1 MLRLKLNH
9 VSKSGPWS
17 SNVLRFGDPGRITRY
32 LSGIPALTA
41 KVAWSMFVINET
53 IVDIALLYCI
63 VPLCFGVFILYNL
76 LDMFKQFEAI
86 PDLLLQF

>member
-1 MLRLKLNH
+1 
-9 VSKSGPWS
+9 
-17 SNVLRFGDPGRITRY
+17 
-32 LSGIPALTA
+32 
-41 KVAWSMFVINET
+41 MFVINET

-86 PDLLLQF
+86 PDLLLQFWTSLFIHQLEDLNGIC